1 VGHFHFHVHDPQ
13 VFCTTEVSADNAAFM
28 AHGRNEV
35 HAATPPIFAELI
47 VRSAF
52 MIGEPLMAK
61 GLER

>member
-1 VGHFHFHVHDPQ
+1 MGHFHVPDPQ
-13 VFCTTEVSADNAAFM
+13 VFCTTEVYADNAAFM
-28 AHGRNEV
+28 
-35 HAATPPIFAELI
+35 AATPPIFAELI